1 MAYYYYV
8 NTAGYSCAAWPVQEI
23 QAQKTKCIVNLEDRN
38 QIKDRI
44 DKETARRLKLRLE
57 EIEEQI
63 RQQVT
68 DELKE
73 QQTRDEKEK
82 KDRR

>member
-1 MAYYYYV
+1 M
-8 NTAGYSCAAWPVQEI
+8 
-23 QAQKTKCIVNLEDRN
+23 EDRN

-82 KDRR
+82 ERPQIKKKRNILSAFL